1 MVLWLRFM
9 WAGSGA
15 PNYQTINKMIDKRMK
30 KIAIALAGVALCLG
44 ACQQDGKTEVT
55 LKLKDGQKA
64 PAAIMGV
71 NLTDTLSSERDSL
84 TYYTGAA
91 DTLVGVIDLGNN
103 EYWTVV
109 LDGTPVELDFSGE
122 TPVLVKGSQTN
133 KLMTEVHLEMSKI
146 EENIKAITDT
156 EYRALAEKYNNDIP
170 DSLMSN
176 LEARYDKAIEDYK
189 AFLTKNIEANKD
201 NVIAAFLLMKSGGM
215 LSVEFE
221 ESFLE
226 NYPYKNLSM
235 LAPIYAEIQ
244 GEKNKVVGAP
254 LADFEM
260 NDMDGK
266 AHRLSDFVGKG
277 QYTLVDF
284 WASWCGPCRAEMPNV
299 KACYEKYKD
308 KGFSIVGISF
318 DQDLQAWKDATTQLG
333 ITWPQLSDLKG
344 WQCKAAEVYYIRSI
358 PSTILFSPDGKV
370 IATNLRGDELGDKL
384 AELLDK

>member
-9 WAGSGA
+9 WAGRGA

-30 KIAIALAGVALCLG
+30 KIAIALAGAALCLG

-71 NLTDTLSSERDSL
+71 NLTDTLSTERDSL

-244 GEKNKVVGAP
+244 GEKNKAVGAP

-299 KACYEKYKD
+299 ARIYERYKD
-308 KGFSIVGISF
+308 KGFGIIGISL
-318 DQDLQAWKDATTQLG
+318 DEDADSWMTAVQAMDMKWL
-333 ITWPQLSDLKG
+333 QLSDLNG
-344 WQCKAAEVYYIRSI
+344 WNNEISSSLGIRSI
-358 PSTILFSPDGKV
+358 PFTIVVDSNARVLAVG
-370 IATNLRGDELGDKL
+370 LRGEELERKIE
-384 AELLDK
+384 ELL

>member
-1 MVLWLRFM
+1 M
-9 WAGSGA
+9 WAGRGA

-30 KIAIALAGVALCLG
+30 KIAIALAGAALCLG

-71 NLTDTLSSERDSL
+71 NLTDTLSTERDSL

-109 LDGTPVELDFSGE
+109 LDGPPVELDFSGE

-244 GEKNKVVGAP
+244 GEKNKAVGAP

-277 QYTLVDF
+277 QYTLIDF

-299 KACYEKYKD
+299 ARIYERYKD
-308 KGFSIVGISF
+308 KGFGIIGISL
-318 DQDLQAWKDATTQLG
+318 DEDADSWMTAVQAMDMKWL
-333 ITWPQLSDLKG
+333 QLSDLNG
-344 WQCKAAEVYYIRSI
+344 WNNEISSSLGIRSI
-358 PSTILFSPDGKV
+358 PFTIVVDSNARVLAVG
-370 IATNLRGDELGDKL
+370 LRGEELERKIE
-384 AELLDK
+384 ELL

>member
-1 MVLWLRFM
+1 M

-15 PNYQTINKMIDKRMK
+15 PNYQTNNKMIDKRMK
-30 KIAIALAGVALCLG
+30 KIAIALAGAALCLG

-71 NLTDTLSSERDSL
+71 NLTDTLSTERDSL

-122 TPVLVKGSQTN
+122 TPVLVKGSQAN

-221 ESFLE
+221 DSFLK

-244 GEKNKVVGAP
+244 GEKNKAVGAP

-299 KACYEKYKD
+299 ARIYERYKD
-308 KGFSIVGISF
+308 KGFGIIGISL
-318 DQDLQAWKDATTQLG
+318 DEDADSWMTAVQAMDMKWL
-333 ITWPQLSDLKG
+333 QLSDLNG
-344 WQCKAAEVYYIRSI
+344 WNNEISSSLGIRSI
-358 PSTILFSPDGKV
+358 PFTIVVDSNARVLAVG
-370 IATNLRGDELGDKL
+370 LRGEELERKIE
-384 AELLDK
+384 ELL

>member
-9 WAGSGA
+9 WAGRGA

-156 EYRALAEKYNNDIP
+156 EYRALAEKYN
-170 DSLMSN
+170 
-176 LEARYDKAIEDYK
+176 
-189 AFLTKNIEANKD
+189 
-201 NVIAAFLLMKSGGM
+201 G
-215 LSVEFE
+215 
-221 ESFLE
+221 
-226 NYPYKNLSM
+226 
-235 LAPIYAEIQ
+235 
-244 GEKNKVVGAP
+244 
-254 LADFEM
+254 
-260 NDMDGK
+260 
-266 AHRLSDFVGKG
+266 
-277 QYTLVDF
+277 
-284 WASWCGPCRAEMPNV
+284 
-299 KACYEKYKD
+299 
-308 KGFSIVGISF
+308 
-318 DQDLQAWKDATTQLG
+318 
-333 ITWPQLSDLKG
+333 
-344 WQCKAAEVYYIRSI
+344 
-358 PSTILFSPDGKV
+358 
-370 IATNLRGDELGDKL
+370 
-384 AELLDK
+384 

>member
-1 MVLWLRFM
+1 
-9 WAGSGA
+9 
-15 PNYQTINKMIDKRMK
+15 MIDKRMK
-30 KIAIALAGVALCLG
+30 KIAIALAGAALCLG

-221 ESFLE
+221 DSFLK
-226 NYPYKNLSM
+226 NYPYKNLSQFISQFVASQVGGYH
-235 LAPIYAEIQ
+235 LAI
-244 GEKNKVVGAP
+244 
-254 LADFEM
+254 
-260 NDMDGK
+260 
-266 AHRLSDFVGKG
+266 
-277 QYTLVDF
+277 
-284 WASWCGPCRAEMPNV
+284 RAEEDCGRDRPDV
-299 KACYEKYKD
+299 ID
-308 KGFSIVGISF
+308 FSSLALPT
-318 DQDLQAWKDATTQLG
+318 LQVAQLRPCDAQLCG
-333 ITWPQLSDLKG
+333 
-344 WQCKAAEVYYIRSI
+344 SI
-358 PSTILFSPDGKV
+358 LPSLQVFV
-370 IATNLRGDELGDKL
+370 E
-384 AELLDK
+384 

>member
-15 PNYQTINKMIDKRMK
+15 PNYQTNNKMIDKRMK
-30 KIAIALAGVALCLG
+30 KIAIALAGAALCLG

-71 NLTDTLSSERDSL
+71 NLTDTLSTERDSL

-122 TPVLVKGSQTN
+122 TPVLVKGSQAN

-221 ESFLE
+221 DSFLK

-244 GEKNKVVGAP
+244 GEKNKAVGAP

-299 KACYEKYKD
+299 ARIYERYKD
-308 KGFSIVGISF
+308 KGFGIIGISL
-318 DQDLQAWKDATTQLG
+318 DEDADSWMTAVQAMDMKWL
-333 ITWPQLSDLKG
+333 QLSDLNG
-344 WQCKAAEVYYIRSI
+344 WNNEISSSLGIRSI
-358 PSTILFSPDGKV
+358 PFTIVVDSNARVLAVG
-370 IATNLRGDELGDKL
+370 LRGEELERKIE
-384 AELLDK
+384 ELL

>member
-15 PNYQTINKMIDKRMK
+15 PDYQTNNKMIDKRMK
-30 KIAIALAGVALCLG
+30 KIAIALAGAALCLG

-55 LKLKDGQKA
+55 LKLKDGQMV

-71 NLTDTLSSERDSL
+71 NLTDTLSTGRDSL

-244 GEKNKVVGAP
+244 GEKNKTVGAS

-277 QYTLVDF
+277 QYALVDF

-318 DQDLQAWKDATTQLG
+318 DKDLQAWKDATTQLG